1 MEQVIPDWIK
11 KKVRVTGEY
20 EKVRQLLKRLSL
32 NTVCESAVCPNMY
45 ECFGKR
51 YVSFMI
57 LGDRCTRVCRF
68 CGVSRL
74 QVSELPD
81 EKEPENVA
89 VAIKQLGMRYAVITS
104 PSRDDLPDGGAEQ
117 YAKTTEKIRSINQG
131 TKIELLIPD
140 FKGDIKSLETV
151 FAENPD
157 VISHNIDT
165 VSSLYPSVR
174 PFSSYETSMKVLR
187 IIKENGFITKSGIM
201 LGLGEKK
208 EEVIK
213 LLYEIRDTGCEYLVI
228 GQYLRP
234 SKKAIPVVEF
244 LHEEVFKEYEETGKK
259 LGFKNVFAGTF
270 YRSSYMA
277 EKLIL
282 P

>member
-1 MEQVIPDWIK
+1 MEQTIPLWVK
-11 KKVRVTGEY
+11 KKVRVGEEY
-20 EKVRQLLKRLSL
+20 EKVRQMMRRLSI

-68 CGVSRL
+68 CGVSQL
-74 QVSELPD
+74 HKTEPPD
-81 EKEPENVA
+81 EKEPENIA
-89 VAIKQLGMRYAVITS
+89 VAIKELGMRYAVITS
-104 PSRDDLPDGGAEQ
+104 PSRDDLTDGGAKQ
-117 YAKTTEKIRSINQG
+117 YARTTEEIRNISSG

-151 FAENPD
+151 FASKPD

-165 VSSLYPSVR
+165 VPSLYPSIR
-174 PFSSYETSMKVLR
+174 PLSSYETSMNVLKMT
-187 IIKENGFITKSGIM
+187 KENGFITKSGIM

-244 LHEEVFKEYEETGKK
+244 LHEDIFKEYEETGKN

-277 EKLIL
+277 ERLIL

>member
-1 MEQVIPDWIK
+1 MEQTIPLWVK
-11 KKVRVTGEY
+11 KKVRVGKEY
-20 EKVRQLLKRLSL
+20 ERARQMLKDLSI
-32 NTVCESAVCPNMY
+32 NTVCESAVCPNIY

-57 LGDRCTRVCRF
+57 LGNRCTRNCKF

-74 QVSELPD
+74 LKTEPPD

-89 VAIKQLGMRYAVITS
+89 TAVRQLGMQYAVITS
-104 PSRDDLPDGGAEQ
+104 PSRDDLPDGGAEH
-117 YAKTTEKIRSINQG
+117 YARTTEKIRSVNPK

-140 FKGDIKSLETV
+140 FRGDETSLEKV
-151 FAENPD
+151 FASRPD
-157 VISHNIDT
+157 VISHNID
-165 VSSLYPSVR
+165 VVPSLYPSVR
-174 PFSSYETSMKVLR
+174 PLSSYETSMSVLKMT
-187 IIKENGFITKSGIM
+187 KENGFITKSGIM

-208 EEVIK
+208 EEVLK
-213 LLYEIRDTGCEYLVI
+213 LLQEIKETGCEYLVI

-234 SKKAIPVVEF
+234 SKRSMPVKEF
-244 LHEEVFKEYEETGKK
+244 IHEDVFKEYEEAGKK
-259 LGFKNVFAGTF
+259 IGFKNVFAGTF